1 MIDNYKIKPTERC
14 DLMGFRG
21 FPNSTPLC
29 LSLSGWL
36 RTNYSPITLS
46 PNNSQKNVN
55 KKHQDPF
62 SRFSHDLWD
71 ILGHHRPRLA
81 PSRHRSLWLQLRW
94 PRSTCRAGLLRW
106 RPKIWRLVFR
116 LSLRQLTDWPVLNSR
131 WDPKVKPTL
140 GCPRVNWSPE
150 ITCGHHCVVLMMSST
165 HRSHLYPV
173 GHRMAFSGWAPSIE
187 GTHLRKTLG
196 KVIPK

>member
-1 MIDNYKIKPTERC
+1 M
-14 DLMGFRG
+14 
-21 FPNSTPLC
+21 
-29 LSLSGWL
+29 
-36 RTNYSPITLS
+36 
-46 PNNSQKNVN
+46 N

-116 LSLRQLTDWPVLNSR
+116 LSLRQLTDWPVLNSH
-131 WDPKVKPTL
+131 WDSKVKPTL

-165 HRSHLYPV
+165 QTLRHAGQRIFHRTKTSNSTTEAIFTQWVTEWHSPGGRHPSKALTCGKPW
-173 GHRMAFSGWAPSIE
+173 GRSFPDSAP
-187 GTHLRKTLG
+187 
-196 KVIPK
+196 